1 MECVMFVRWIDKDG
15 DDVIF
20 DTDNVSSIRRKDR
33 MLQAIDFNGR
43 TISKA
48 PFATVSDA
56 CMVMDKIMEAKKIV
70 DDVVIDCQQIVEEI
84 YEEAD

>member
-1 MECVMFVRWIDKDG
+1 MLVRWIDKDG

-48 PFATVSDA
+48 PFSTDTDA

-70 DDVVIDCQQIVEEI
+70 DDVVIDCQQIIEE